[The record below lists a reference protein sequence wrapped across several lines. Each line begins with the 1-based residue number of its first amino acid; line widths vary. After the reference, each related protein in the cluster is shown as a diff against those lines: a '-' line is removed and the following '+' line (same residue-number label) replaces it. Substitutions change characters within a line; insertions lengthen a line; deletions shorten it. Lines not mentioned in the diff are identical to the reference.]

1 MQEHVL
7 VVFRSRT
14 QVLSFKKILSGAGVV
29 SEIVSTPRQIAIGCG
44 LSLKVAQS
52 DYEQVK
58 RIYEIYKPHSFV
70 GFYFSHFNG

>member
-14 QVLSFKKILSGAGVV
+14 QVLSFKKILSGAGIS

-44 LSLKVAQS
+44 LSLKVSQN
-52 DYEQVK
+52 DYAEVK
-58 RIYEIYKPHSFV
+58 RIYELYKPHSFV
-70 GFYFSHFNG
+70 GFYLSHFNG